1 MKEIG
6 EYIVYRKDVC
16 KIVGIKKN
24 HMNNKDYYLLV
35 PIDDES
41 LRMDVPI
48 GNQFGYLR
56 DLISKEEVEKIINK
70 IPEIGI
76 IESNEKMMEYEY
88 KNLLSNGSHEDLVKI
103 IKTTYLRNKERVDN
117 KKKISDKD
125 NRYFELAEKYLYNE
139 FGVVLGMNKEETR
152 EYIIDKVRA
161 LEK

>member
-6 EYIVYRKDVC
+6 KYIVYRKDVC

-24 HMNNKDYYLLV
+24 HINNKDYYLLV

-48 GNQFGYLR
+48 DNQFGYLR
-56 DLISKEEVEKIINK
+56 DLISKEEVEKIINR

-76 IESNEKMMEYEY
+76 IESSEKMMEYEY
-88 KNLLSNGSHEDLVKI
+88 KNLLSSGSHEDLVKI
-103 IKTTYLRNKERVDN
+103 IKTTYLRNKERIDN

-125 NRYFELAEKYLYNE
+125 NRYFQLAEKYLYNE
-139 FGVVLGMNKEETR
+139 FSIVLGLTIEDTKE
-152 EYIIDKVRA
+152 YVIDKVII